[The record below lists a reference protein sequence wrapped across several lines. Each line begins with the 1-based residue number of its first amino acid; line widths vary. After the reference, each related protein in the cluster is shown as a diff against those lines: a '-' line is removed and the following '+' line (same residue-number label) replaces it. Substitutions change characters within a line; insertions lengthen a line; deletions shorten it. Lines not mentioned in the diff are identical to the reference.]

1 MNTLLVSIGDITVY
15 ENDLVRY
22 YTDDLST
29 IQFGIAIRYDEFDNR
44 LTVRA
49 TVESSVNPF
58 NIIENYR
65 EEEWQHITFDR
76 HEDHVLM
83 SIYPF
88 NGYWTI
94 TEKQEKSNRIIV
106 DMPYSKYSTY
116 NWKKIEEIG
125 LSEFETQLKLTAY
138 SIISNEIMEFSLN
151 TVKIDEAADVAI
163 TRNLPY
169 SGSFDIATSYCMSF
183 DNPSLYKTEIF
194 NKLDAVI
201 KSKILTSNSGVVDM
215 SALNGTKVA
224 LPYKFSGVISFDDI
238 LNNVDEV
245 RRTTEFDAMEAMKN
259 EVLSPSVIVDIEEN
273 EKLPYREFNEI
284 SADTLWEFNS
294 DYIYNMVSTHVRQL
308 VNGTLSKKY
317 NYETG
322 TPIVEDLPWKQ
333 EATIT
338 MSSLL
343 EGNIEE
349 IREETKQNGIDLL
362 VKRVNNFKYTNASI
376 NDLPWIRDWNIS
388 MQDIYTKDEDEVKEM
403 VVEYGRS
410 IIQSKVDSLKYGSV
424 ITKDNINVVYYIT
437 GGSLGSIA
445 DYKLKEGMIEYFE
458 DLLST
463 INMNYWYIKT
473 VKDAKTGSKNI
484 TIPIVENMEKV
495 DTECNSQRY
504 VYRVFIRNSNAIY
517 RAFLIIE
524 NKRRFKGVMLAA
536 PHIYSQ
542 NSVMLRQID
551 QLNENPLDYKEDYL
565 KYLINNKRNAVLNMV
580 EAESYYC

>member
-1 MNTLLVSIGDITVY
+1 MNTLLVSIGEVMVY

-22 YTDDLST
+22 YTDDLSA

-44 LTVRA
+44 LIVRA
-49 TVESSVNPF
+49 TIENSVNPF

-76 HEDHVLM
+76 HDDYVSM

-88 NGYWTI
+88 NGEWTI

-106 DMPYSKYSTY
+106 DMPYTKYSNY

-125 LSEFETQLKLTAY
+125 LSEFETQLKLTAF

-151 TVKIDEAADVAI
+151 TIRIDEAADVAI

-169 SGSFDIATSYCMSF
+169 SGSFEIDTIHCMSF

-194 NKLDAVI
+194 NKMDAII
-201 KSKILTSNSGVVDM
+201 KNRILTSNSGVVDM
-215 SALNGTKVA
+215 TALNGTKVA
-224 LPYKFSGVISFDDI
+224 LPYKFSEVVSFEDI
-238 LNNVDEV
+238 LNNADEV
-245 RRTTEFDAMEAMKN
+245 RRTTEFDAMEAMRN

-284 SADTLWEFNS
+284 SADNLWDFDTS
-294 DYIYNMVSTHVRQL
+294 YIYDMVSSHVRQL

-333 EATIT
+333 TGSISMNT
-338 MSSLL
+338 LL
-343 EGNIEE
+343 EGNIED
-349 IREETKQNGIDLL
+349 IQEETKKNGIDLL

-376 NDLPWIRDWNIS
+376 NDLPWIRDWNIT
-388 MQDIYTKDEDEVKEM
+388 MKDIYEKDEDEIRDM
-403 VVEYGRS
+403 VVKYGKS
-410 IIQSKVDSLKYGSV
+410 IIQSKVDNLKYGSV

-437 GGSLGSIA
+437 GGSLGNIA
-445 DYKLKEGMIEYFE
+445 DYKLKQGMIEYFE
-458 DLLST
+458 DLLSN

-473 VKDAKTGSKNI
+473 VKDAKTGSKKV
-484 TIPIVENMEKV
+484 TIPIVENLEKV
-495 DTECNSQRY
+495 DNECNSQRY
-504 VYRVFIRNSNAIY
+504 VYRVFIRNSNTLY

-524 NKRRFKGVMLAA
+524 NKRRFKGVILAA

-542 NSVMLRQID
+542 NSVMLRQIE